1 MPILLQVAM
10 PVNYRLNMQSIVFL
24 RNSLVLLGNKDSSLD
39 LLLDPSAEQLVINL
53 FSRGI
58 SVSMGEVNSRV
69 TQQSIFRP
77 GSTGA
82 HRFMRSTISA
92 SHLHLDAAHPGT
104 SRIHDCMGVAGH
116 AIAPGAHSSH
126 EHPGM

>member
-1 MPILLQVAM
+1 MPILLQVTM

-69 TQQSIFRP
+69 TQQSLF
-77 GSTGA
+77 
-82 HRFMRSTISA
+82 
-92 SHLHLDAAHPGT
+92 
-104 SRIHDCMGVAGH
+104 
-116 AIAPGAHSSH
+116 
-126 EHPGM
+126 